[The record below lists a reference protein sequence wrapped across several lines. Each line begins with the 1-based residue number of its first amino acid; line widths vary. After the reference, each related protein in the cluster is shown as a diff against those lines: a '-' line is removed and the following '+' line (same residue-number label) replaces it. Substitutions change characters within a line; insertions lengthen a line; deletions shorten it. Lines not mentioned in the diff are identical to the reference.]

1 MMKHTEQIVV
11 RCSEPMKAQ
20 LRQHSRQLGIDLSAL
35 VRKACEAFLTGQA
48 GNGARN

>member
-11 RCSEPMKAQ
+11 RCSEPLKAQ

-35 VRKACEAFLTGQA
+35 VRTACEAFLDRQKGQIHK
-48 GNGARN
+48 

>member
-1 MMKHTEQIVV
+1 MKHRDQIVV
-11 RCSEPMKAQ
+11 RCSETMKTK
-20 LRQHSRQLGIDLSAL
+20 LRQESQHLGIDLSVL